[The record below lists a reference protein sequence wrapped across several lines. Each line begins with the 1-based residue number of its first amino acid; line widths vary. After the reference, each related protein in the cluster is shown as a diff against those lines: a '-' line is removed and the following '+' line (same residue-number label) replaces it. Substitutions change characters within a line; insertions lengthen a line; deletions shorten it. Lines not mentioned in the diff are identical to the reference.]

1 EGKSDGY
8 VGLMFLGAQDPSGDK
23 IPRPVQLRN
32 YRFFSGRATFEQGG
46 DPSTDD
52 ERYQILNGTAPKSLL
67 PKDPQTGFRPE
78 VTAKKKD
85 DYRMVV
91 SAGRNPLDP
100 NDRTFATIEPGDTLG
115 FQAAL
120 VIGRGF
126 DGMVDNAIQAQLTF
140 DGAWLDCDGD
150 PRTGVDGR
158 ETRLCPDPFMG
169 QSFPINKGD
178 SLCFNMPGPM
188 CNVTIGASECQYINA
203 DCDLEAESGENT
215 GVDGK
220 ECLIHWLIGLP
231 PPPPNMRLIST
242 ENEVDILF
250 DNRSEMTP
258 DLRLQVIDFE
268 SYRIWRADNWTRPFG
283 TDVNTGPGGELWAL
297 LAEYDLPNNHI
308 GSDTGLDAIRYN
320 PAVPDRLVQFY
331 REWFKAHPF
340 LPPPKV
346 PGFSESQQDTATAMA
361 RGVRYYRFVDPPF
374 VKGGATSGPCGSGTK
389 CAPIQTDRGPVNTRC
404 NKSGVCQET
413 APPPHSG
420 A

>member
-1 EGKSDGY
+1 DEDWLDGRDNDGDGRIDEDYAAISNQEFFCEYGDTDPNIKLANPEHVPLELWVQQASLCWEAPLVDDFIAFDFKLINRGFHPLSDVYVGFYADCDIGPRGQEDVANDDYAGFWEGRKTVRVGNTTKNVKVSIGYMWDDDGDEGKSDGY

-100 NDRTFATIEPGDTLG
+100 NDHTFATIEPGDTLG

-120 VIGRGF
+120 VIGHGF

-169 QSFPINKGD
+169 QTFPINKCD
-178 SLCFNMPGPM
+178 SSCVNMPGPM
-188 CNVTIGASECQYINA
+188 CNV
-203 DCDLEAESGENT
+203 
-215 GVDGK
+215 
-220 ECLIHWLIGLP
+220 
-231 PPPPNMRLIST
+231 
-242 ENEVDILF
+242 
-250 DNRSEMTP
+250 
-258 DLRLQVIDFE
+258 
-268 SYRIWRADNWTRPFG
+268 
-283 TDVNTGPGGELWAL
+283 
-297 LAEYDLPNNHI
+297 
-308 GSDTGLDAIRYN
+308 
-320 PAVPDRLVQFY
+320 
-331 REWFKAHPF
+331 
-340 LPPPKV
+340 
-346 PGFSESQQDTATAMA
+346 
-361 RGVRYYRFVDPPF
+361 
-374 VKGGATSGPCGSGTK
+374 
-389 CAPIQTDRGPVNTRC
+389 
-404 NKSGVCQET
+404 
-413 APPPHSG
+413 
-420 A
+420 